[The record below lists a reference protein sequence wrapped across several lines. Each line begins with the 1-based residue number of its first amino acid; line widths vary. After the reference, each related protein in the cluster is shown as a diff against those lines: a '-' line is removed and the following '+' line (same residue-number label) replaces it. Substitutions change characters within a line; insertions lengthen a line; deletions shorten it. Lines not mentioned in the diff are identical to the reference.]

1 MPRINTYVLDDDL
14 HVDDKVIG
22 TDSSGLGTKNF
33 KLAEIA
39 TFFGEKG
46 LIALAAQTT
55 YKFVVTERG
64 DGTFSL
70 PALGGNNSAFSS
82 ITALKFNKIDNSS
95 QDIAN
100 FLQIFPSKKI
110 IISNLSNK
118 NIFGIYKVT
127 SVTVDSGDANYY
139 DFSLSYTQGNGT
151 LEDGKIYSVGML
163 DADKEYIHD
172 QSVASA
178 TWNIAHNLEKFP
190 SVTIALSTGQKGYG
204 DVSYTDNNNLTIT
217 FTGAESGKAY
227 LN

>member
-1 MPRINTYVLDDDL
+1 MPRINSYELDNDL

-22 TDSSGLGTKNF
+22 TDSTGLGTKNF
-33 KLAEIA
+33 KLSEIA

-46 LIALAAQTT
+46 LIALAAQTV

-70 PALGGNNSAFSS
+70 PALGGDNSAFSS

-127 SVTVDSGDANYY
+127 SVTVDSGDASYY
-139 DFSLSYTQGNGT
+139 DFSLSYTEGNGT

-163 DADKEYIHD
+163 DADKEYIHN
-172 QSVASA
+172 QSAASA
-178 TWNIAHNLEKFP
+178 TWSIAHNLGKFP
-190 SVTIALSTGQKGYG
+190 SVTVALSTGQKGYG